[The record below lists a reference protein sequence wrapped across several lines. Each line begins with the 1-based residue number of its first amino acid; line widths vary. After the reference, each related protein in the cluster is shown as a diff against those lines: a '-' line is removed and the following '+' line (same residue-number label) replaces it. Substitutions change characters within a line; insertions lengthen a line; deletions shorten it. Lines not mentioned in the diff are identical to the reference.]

1 MRAICASGLAQV
13 KTDRLAPS
21 VAVESA
27 TDAQILAAQKRADEL
42 IAQMTLDEKL
52 QMVHGTGLP
61 GYGEKKGHCAWRCEI
76 GGDGGAVAKAVAQ
89 SMQDIS
95 WKPTLPCSRPRA
107 SLYMPRSLA
116 LVLVYII
123 FSTKNRV
130 PFLQAAKRSL

>member
-61 GYGEKKGHCAWRCEI
+61 ATGKRKVTAH
-76 GGDGGAVAKAVAQ
+76 GAVK
-89 SMQDIS
+89 S
-95 WKPTLPCSRPRA
+95 
-107 SLYMPRSLA
+107 
-116 LVLVYII
+116 
-123 FSTKNRV
+123 
-130 PFLQAAKRSL
+130 AAMEGQWLKRSLNRCRT